1 MNRHL
6 ITLLLIIA
14 GITGSKAQINTD
26 QVMQIGRNALYF
38 EDYVVSIQYF
48 NQVISAK
55 PYLAQPYFFRALAK
69 FNLDDLRGADQ
80 DVTMAI
86 ERNPFITDA
95 YELRGVIRQNLG
107 QDSLAIADYAHA
119 LTLLPENKGILYNMA
134 LAQESSKDY
143 DNAEK
148 SFAQLLKAHPGFD
161 GGYLGR
167 AKMRLEKADTIGAI
181 EDIEKALS
189 INKNSVNGYLMRA
202 DIAIHRNEDYSQALA
217 DMNDAIRLQPRFA
230 GYYINRAF
238 IRYRLDDYIGAMSD
252 YDYALQLEPTN
263 FVAVYNRALLRM
275 EVHDYNRAIDD
286 LSQVLLLR
294 PKEYRALFNRA
305 MLYREIGD
313 LKLALDDINRVIDE
327 IPNFALAYFLRYDV
341 KKSMGMKA
349 SQSDLDK
356 SIALAKRQKAKEGL
370 QNLIDPSRILDRA
383 SSAEDAFDPDS
394 EDAVASQ
401 FSTLLTVSDNATVDR
416 EFNNKNIRGKVQDQS
431 VTIELEPMFTITYYT
446 SPTELKPTGDYLKE
460 VDELNR
466 THALRYLLQVT
477 NHEYSLTDPDEIN
490 RHFQSIEYY
499 NSYLAT
505 HNPRAIDYFGR
516 AMDQITVRNFQ
527 AAMTDL
533 NRAIEAAPDFAAAYL
548 MRANVRDRIAKS
560 TSAPADNNRNMTP
573 PSLRSEVQEILN
585 DLDTVIRLSPNMAV
599 AHFNKGVVLA
609 ETGDYASALDEF
621 NKALKLKPDFGEAFY
636 NRGYTYF
643 QLGNRAAGSSDLS
656 KAGELGIV
664 PSYNLL
670 KRMNRK

>member
-1 MNRHL
+1 
-6 ITLLLIIA
+6 ITLLLFFT
-14 GITGSKAQINTD
+14 GITVTKAQINTD

-48 NQVISAK
+48 NQVIAAK

-69 FNLDDLRGADQ
+69 FNLDDLKGAEQ
-80 DVTMAI
+80 DVSMAI

-95 YELRGVIRQNLG
+95 YELRGVVRQNLG
-107 QDSLAIADYAHA
+107 MDSLAIADYAHA

-134 LAQESSKDY
+134 LAQESTKDY

-148 SFAQLLKAHPGFD
+148 SFGQLLNAHPGFD

-167 AKMRLEKADTIGAI
+167 AKMRLEKADTTGAM

-202 DIAIHRNEDYSQALA
+202 DIAIHRNEDYAQALT
-217 DMNDAIRLQPRFA
+217 DMDEAIRLQPRVG

-238 IRYRLDDYIGAMSD
+238 IRYRLDDYIGAMND
-252 YDYALQLEPTN
+252 YDYALLLEPTN

-286 LSQVLLLR
+286 LSQVLALR
-294 PKEYRALFNRA
+294 PHEYRALFNRA

-313 LKLALDDINRVIDE
+313 FRHALDDINRVIDE
-327 IPNFALAYFLRYDV
+327 IPNFALAYYLRYDV

-349 SQSDLDK
+349 SQADLDK

-383 SSAEDAFDPDS
+383 SSAEETFDPNS
-394 EDAVASQ
+394 EDAVARQ
-401 FSTLLTVSDNATVDR
+401 FSTLLTISDNATVDR
-416 EFNNKNIRGKVQDQS
+416 EFNNKNIRGKIQDQS

-477 NHEYSLTDPDEIN
+477 NREHSLTDPEEIN

-499 NSYLAT
+499 NSYLST

-527 AAMTDL
+527 SAMTDL
-533 NRAIEAAPDFAAAYL
+533 NRAIEAAPDFTAAYL
-548 MRANVRDRIAKS
+548 MRANVRNRIAKGLPTS
-560 TSAPADNNRNMTP
+560 TDNQKAAT
-573 PSLRSEVQEILN
+573 SIRSEVQEILN

-599 AHFNKGVVLA
+599 AHFNKGVILA
-609 ETGDYASALDEF
+609 ETGNFTAALDEF
-621 NKALKLKPDFGEAFY
+621 NQALEIKPDFGEAYY

-643 QLGNRAAGSSDLS
+643 QLGNRTAGSADLS

-670 KRMNRK
+670 KRMNR